1 MQVSIS
7 GRHMEVTN
15 ALKDHVEGRLDK
27 VTGHFDR
34 VIDAEVVLS
43 VEKHRHIAE
52 ITLHANG
59 VRIHGKEATADMYQ
73 SIDTTVDKIDR
84 QILKFK
90 DRNGKQ
96 HQRRGKKENLQELEA
111 MRLRAAEAAEIAAA
125 EVAASNGKVVA
136 EEISMK
142 PMNVDEAR
150 LQLEL
155 SRDAFL
161 AFSNADTQQ
170 VNVLYSKNDG
180 TFGLIQPAY

>member
-7 GRHMEVTN
+7 GRHMEVTE
-15 ALKDHVEGRLDK
+15 ALKDHIGGRLDK

-59 VRIHGKEATADMYQ
+59 VRIHGKEASEDMYQ
-73 SIDTTVDKIDR
+73 SIDTVVDKIDR

-90 DRNGKQ
+90 DRN
-96 HQRRGKKENLQELEA
+96 HRHHHRRGKPENLHEIDEQIARASEA
-111 MRLRAAEAAEIAAA
+111 LEAAEERGATR
-125 EVAASNGKVVA
+125 NGTVVN
-136 EEISMK
+136 ESIDMK
-142 PMNVDEAR
+142 PMSIEEAR

-155 SRDAFL
+155 SRDKFL
-161 AFSNADTQQ
+161 AFSNADTSE
-170 VNVLYSKNDG
+170 VNVMYPKKDG
-180 TFGLIQPAY
+180 SYGLIQPAY